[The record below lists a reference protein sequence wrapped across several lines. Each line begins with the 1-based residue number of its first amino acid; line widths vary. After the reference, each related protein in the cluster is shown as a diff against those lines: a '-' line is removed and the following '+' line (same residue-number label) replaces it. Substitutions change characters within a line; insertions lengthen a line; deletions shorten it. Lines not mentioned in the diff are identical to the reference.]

1 MNTHKI
7 TLRVNSK
14 SPKYGYGFHKIKN
27 GYRVDVPYAS
37 YTNWNDVAKPTIRS
51 NPQYT
56 AKFWKA
62 IAAHDYDYK
71 YMINLRTSLK
81 THTQGL
87 RLIVEN
93 NRKRTTRTYR
103 VSEIIN

>member
-14 SPKYGYGFHKIKN
+14 SPHYGYGFHKTKN
-27 GYRVDVPYAS
+27 GYRIDVPYAS

-51 NPQYT
+51 NPKIDKQYWF
-56 AKFWKA
+56 AYDPKF
-62 IAAHDYDYK
+62 I
-71 YMINLRTSLK
+71 K
-81 THTQGL
+81 THMKGL

>member
-7 TLRVNSK
+7 TIRVNNK
-14 SPKYGYGFHKIKN
+14 SPKYGYGFHKINN
-27 GYRVDVPYAS
+27 GYRIDVPFAS
-37 YTNWNDVAKPTIRS
+37 YTNWCDTVKPTIRTH
-51 NPQYT
+51 PEYT
-56 AKFWKA
+56 AKFWEA
-62 IAAHDYDYK
+62 IMSHDYETMGSHSK
-71 YMINLRTSLK
+71 YIK
-81 THTQGL
+81 THTKGL